1 MWRQVGWQRQ
11 FPLLECQRP
20 HLCLDCSLP
29 GLKLTRPVPQVA
41 IQMCSGAASQVQG
54 DPVPRFYSV
63 DILPLV
69 LLLLGAEDDSRMQAS
84 PSRVPWFLP
93 QMVDTVL

>member
-1 MWRQVGWQRQ
+1 MEAGGVAEAVSPPRMPAAPPV
-11 FPLLECQRP
+11 
-20 HLCLDCSLP
+20 P
-29 GLKLTRPVPQVA
+29 GLLATWIEAHPPVPQVA

-93 QMVDTVL
+93 QVVDTVL